1 MTVQSVTIRT
11 ENVDDAAAI
20 RLVHESAFGRPHEG
34 RLVDNLRGTGAF
46 RVQFSLVAEYELE
59 VIGHLLLYP
68 IAILGDDGVMRTGPL
83 SLGPLGVS
91 PTYQNLGIGSALVR
105 EGLEQ
110 ALSAGFGSMIVLGHP
125 DYYPRFGFRP
135 ASRWRIYPP
144 FDVQDSH
151 FMALELVQGA
161 LAGMAGVVVYPPP
174 FDEV

>member
-1 MTVQSVTIRT
+1 VTVQNVTIRS
-11 ENVDDAAAI
+11 ESADDAAEI
-20 RLVHESAFGRPHEG
+20 RSVHESAFGRPHEG
-34 RLVDNLRGTGAF
+34 RLVDTLRGTEAF
-46 RVQFSLVAEYELE
+46 QARFSLVAEYELE
-59 VIGHLLLYP
+59 VIGHILLYP
-68 IAILGDDGVMRTGPL
+68 IEILGDDGTMRSGPL

-91 PTYQNLGIGSALVR
+91 PTYQNLGIGSSLVR
-105 EGLEQ
+105 EGLER
-110 ALSAGFGSMIVLGHP
+110 ARNAGYESVIVLGHP

-151 FMALELVQGA
+151 FMALELVRGA